1 MYTVISFTYDK
12 DKCKTNCGR
21 DMGMAIETI
30 INRQYDIACGQADD
44 IGLAGGYMQC
54 VIFGEELVKRHYLLI

>member
-1 MYTVISFTYDK
+1 
-12 DKCKTNCGR
+12 
-21 DMGMAIETI
+21 MAIETI